1 MSRYEANLS
10 LSVVSFISN
19 SMVQMRSTK
28 SPKLELL
35 SERTS
40 SMEIVELFYIM
51 FYMSLFIFLLF
62 FLLNIVLSVYL
73 LLDIA
78 LSVYLLL
85 EFVLSVLLLL
95 DIVFSVYLLIRDIV
109 LSVYLLIRDIVLS
122 VYLLIRDYDY
132 PLVSSSIFYLYK
144 SGSVRGLRESIKKV
158 YGIILR
164 D

>member
-1 MSRYEANLS
+1 
-10 LSVVSFISN
+10 
-19 SMVQMRSTK
+19 MRSTK
-28 SPKLELL
+28 SAKLELL

-85 EFVLSVLLLL
+85 EIVLSVLLLL
-95 DIVFSVYLLIRDIV
+95 DIVF
-109 LSVYLLIRDIVLS
+109 SVYLLIRDIVLS